1 VCTGEYRWV
10 AEVVNHSAER
20 LCFLPRRSQFVAGQ
34 PLDGIRSRAFRD
46 RFVMIGRVETAGV
59 ERNVFPWQETDAM
72 EKAEITIHGKRVKY
86 RLGGTG
92 PLVLLIHGMA
102 GSATTWKQVMP
113 ALSEHFTVLAPDLLG
128 HGESDKTKGDYSL
141 GAMASTLRDLIVG
154 LGYKRATVV
163 GQSYGGGIAMQFA
176 YQYPERCERLVLVD
190 AGGLGKEVNGLLR
203 VLTLPGSD
211 AVLLV
216 ACAPPVKRIVE
227 TIGRL
232 AFRKKLENATV
243 IPELWRSYASLGDVE
258 GRRAFLRT
266 LRAVIDPRG
275 QAVSANDKL
284 YLAAGIPTL
293 IIWGEDD
300 RIIPV
305 EHAHAAH
312 AAIPGSW
319 LEIIEG
325 VGHYSHCEAPDRFV
339 TALTEFIESTRP
351 ARIKVS
357 QKRILRPPTAVGS
370 GSK

>member
-1 VCTGEYRWV
+1 
-10 AEVVNHSAER
+10 
-20 LCFLPRRSQFVAGQ
+20 
-34 PLDGIRSRAFRD
+34 
-46 RFVMIGRVETAGV
+46 M
-59 ERNVFPWQETDAM
+59 AM
-72 EKAEITIHGKRVKY
+72 EQREVIVHGRRLKY
-86 RLGGTG
+86 RLAGKG

-102 GSATTWKQVMP
+102 GSATTWKHVMP

-141 GAMASTLRDLIVG
+141 GSMASTLRDLIVA

-190 AGGLGKEVNGLLR
+190 SGGLGSEVNPLLR
-203 VLTLPGSD
+203 MLTLPGSE

-216 ACAPPVKRIVE
+216 ACAPPVRHVVE
-227 TIGRL
+227 SIGRAVL
-232 AFRKKLENATV
+232 GTKIQKAPV
-243 IPELWRSYASLGDVE
+243 IPELWRSYASLGNVE
-258 GRRAFLRT
+258 ARRAFLRT

-293 IIWGEDD
+293 IIWGAED

-305 EHAHAAH
+305 EHAYAAH

-325 VGHYSHCEAPDRFV
+325 VGHYSHCEAPERFV

-357 QKRILRPPTAVGS
+357 RGRILRSPSTFES
-370 GSK
+370 E